1 MIELLEKLDRLKK
14 VIDQH
19 PTIKEI
25 EKVQKDIEINKDLY
39 NKIIKKEKKTLEDE
53 QIIKYKNLENEINF
67 LILEIN
73 QYLKENLL
81 KNSRCQ
87 NESD

>member
-25 EKVQKDIEINKDLY
+25 EKVQKDIETNKDLY